1 MKYTPHAYQAY
12 CEKQI
17 VDKPALALWLE
28 MGLGKTII
36 TLSAIQELKYNRFA
50 VNRVLIVA
58 PKKVAEATWQTEAA
72 KWDHTK
78 HLRFSTIMGGA
89 QKRIRQTNA
98 IADVYVINRDNLVWL
113 VDYYRNDWPFDMV
126 VLDEST
132 SFKNHQSKRW
142 KAIKSIRARISRIV
156 ELTGTPSPQGL
167 LDLWAQVYLLDQG
180 ARLGKSIGQFR
191 TRYFDPD
198 KRNATTIFTYK
209 PRDGTEQAVQ
219 SLISDVCISM
229 KAEDYISLPECI
241 HDVIPVVLDPAAEKA
256 YKQLERDAV
265 LQVDE
270 DTINAGSAA
279 VLANKLLQLC
289 NGAVYDD
296 LHRIKEIHGCK
307 LEALQELVERLSGE
321 HLLLFYAFQHDRDR
335 ILEAFAKSKLR
346 VRVYSNPDD
355 ADAWNAGQVDI
366 LLAHPASCAYGLNR
380 QRGGHHVCWFG
391 LNWSLELYQQAN
403 ARLHRQGQDKPVFV
417 HHLVVQDGMDQE
429 VMAALESKA
438 GTQEGLM
445 QALKARIDKVK
456 REKVKA

>member
-58 PKKVAEATWQTEAA
+58 PKKVAEATWQTEAR

-78 HLRFSTIMGGA
+78 HLRFSTIMGNV
-89 QKRIRQTNA
+89 QQRIRRANA
-98 IADVYVINRDNLVWL
+98 LADVYVVNRDNLVWL
-113 VDYYRNDWPFDMV
+113 VDYYRNAWPFDMV
-126 VLDEST
+126 ILDEST

-142 KAIKSIRARISRIV
+142 KALKSIQAHISRTV

-180 ARLGKSIGQFR
+180 ERLGKSIGQFR

-209 PRDGTEQAVQ
+209 PRTGTEQAVKD
-219 SLISDVCISM
+219 LLSDICVSM
-229 KAEDYISLPECI
+229 KAEDYINLPDCI
-241 HDVIPVVLDPAAEKA
+241 YDVVPVALDPAAEKA
-256 YKQLERDAV
+256 YRQLERDAV

-270 DTINAGSAA
+270 DTINAGTAA

-289 NGAVYDD
+289 DGAVYDD
-296 LHRIKEIHGCK
+296 LHKIRKIHDCK
-307 LEALQELVERLSGE
+307 IEALQELVEGLSGE

-335 ILEAFAKSKLR
+335 IVEAFSKTRMR
-346 VRVYSNPDD
+346 VRVYSGPED

-366 LLAHPASCAYGLNR
+366 LLAHPASCAYGLNL
-380 QRGGHHVCWFG
+380 QQGGHHVCWFG

-456 REKVKA
+456 QEVST